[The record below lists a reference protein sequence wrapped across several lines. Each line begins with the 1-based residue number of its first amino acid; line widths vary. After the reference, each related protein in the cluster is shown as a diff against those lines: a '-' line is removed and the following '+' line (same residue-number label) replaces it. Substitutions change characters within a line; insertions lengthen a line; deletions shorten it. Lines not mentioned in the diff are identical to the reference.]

1 MSMAETSPVIEE
13 KQDDVDIKVGFGF
26 AEAMSAVVDGH
37 KVARDDWQDDVFL
50 QMKDGFLMIKNETG
64 WHQLLVSEADMVAD
78 DWEIV
83 K

>member
-1 MSMAETSPVIEE
+1 MNESPVVEAE
-13 KQDDVDIKVGFGF
+13 AVKVEIGFGF
-26 AEAMSAVVDGH
+26 AEAMEAVVDGH

-78 DWEIV
+78 DWEIL